1 MAAGKIRFLRRGV
14 VQEHH
19 LADPLLTVLDYLRL
33 ERRHK
38 GTKEGCNEGDCGACT
53 VAIGRLRQGKVVYEP
68 ANACIMLMAHLH
80 GCELVTVDD
89 LAAGGELHPVQK
101 AMVARHASQCGY
113 CTPGF
118 VMSLFALYHGK
129 EQPDRQAI
137 VDQVAGNLCRCT
149 GYKPIISAAQEACSG
164 DRADLWSEAGAE
176 IAAELSKLNDGED
189 VFCGAAEHFAAIPAK
204 AETLLDLAARHPDA
218 TLVAGATD
226 VGLWINKQLRPLAKL
241 VFTGRV
247 SELHAIS
254 DRVATVSLGS
264 AVTYAE
270 AESALASIAPD
281 IGEVVRRIGSK
292 QVRSTGTIG
301 GNIANGSPIG
311 DMPPMLIALGA
322 RIVMR
327 KQGEQ
332 RDLLLEDYFVDYG
345 KQDRKPGEVLWR
357 IDIPKLKT
365 NERFFAHKLTKR
377 FDQDISAVLAA
388 FRFVMSG
395 RVIASATIAFG
406 GMAATPRRARQ
417 TEEALK
423 GLKLD
428 APELWE
434 EVADKLVKDF
444 IPISDMRASAAYR
457 MDCARALLLKA
468 LHELVG
474 ERPAALRVLA
484 PAGKE
489 AWT

>member
-1 MAAGKIRFLRRGV
+1 MTHGMIRFLRRGTV
-14 VQEHH
+14 VEHRIGN
-19 LADPLLTVLDYLRL
+19 PVQTVLDYLRL
-33 ERRHK
+33 ELRHK

-53 VAIGRLRQGKVVYEP
+53 VAIGRLRDGKVVYET

-89 LAAGGELHPVQK
+89 LTVSGRLHPVQQ
-101 AMVARHASQCGY
+101 AMVEQHASQCGF

-118 VMSLFALYHGK
+118 VMSLFALYHSGEK
-129 EQPDRQAI
+129 ADRSGVVNQI
-137 VDQVAGNLCRCT
+137 AGNLCRCT
-149 GYKPIISAAQEACSG
+149 GYRPIIAAALAACDG
-164 DRADLWSEAGAE
+164 QADDLWSDSAPE
-176 IAAELSKLNDGED
+176 IAAELARINDGED
-189 VFCGAAEHFAAIPAK
+189 VFCGTAETFVAIPAK
-204 AETLLDLAARHPDA
+204 ADTLLEQAARHPDA

-226 VGLWINKQLRPLAKL
+226 VGLWINKQMRSLPKL
-241 VFTGRV
+241 VFTTKV
-247 SELHAIS
+247 DALHTVT
-254 DRVATVSLGS
+254 DRVATLSLGS

-270 AESALASIAPD
+270 AEESLSSLAPD
-281 IGEVVRRIGSK
+281 IAAVLRRIGSK
-292 QVRSTGTIG
+292 QVRSSGTVG

-322 RIVMR
+322 RIVLR

-332 RDLLLEDYFVDYG
+332 RDLLLEDYFIDYG

-357 IDIPKLKT
+357 IDIPKLKS
-365 NERFFAHKLTKR
+365 NERFFAHKLSKR

-388 FRFVMSG
+388 FKFVISG
-395 RVIASATIAFG
+395 RVVTSAVVAFG

-417 TEEALK
+417 TEDALR

-428 APELWE
+428 APETWQAAAATL
-434 EVADKLVKDF
+434 AKDF
-444 IPISDMRASAAYR
+444 SPLTDMRASASYR
-457 MDCARALLLKA
+457 LDSAKALLLKA
-468 LHELVG
+468 LNELVG